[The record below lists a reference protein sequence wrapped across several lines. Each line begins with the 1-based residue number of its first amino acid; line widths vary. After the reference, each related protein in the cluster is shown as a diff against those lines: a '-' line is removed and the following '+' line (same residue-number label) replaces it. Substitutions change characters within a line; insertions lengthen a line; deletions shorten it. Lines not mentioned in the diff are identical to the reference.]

1 MGKKALLIRQ
11 NFLLSNKDGFS
22 KETNVTDNKDIEVAK
37 QTIEQEIE
45 ALKVMESELDST
57 LSKAVD
63 VLIQTKGR
71 VIITG
76 MGKSG
81 HIGRKISATMASTG
95 TPSFFLHP
103 GEASHGDLGMIT
115 ADDSVIAISNSGE
128 SKELSDILVY
138 CRRFGVPLIAITKNV
153 ESSLAKNSDIVLKLP
168 NNREACPLGLAPMSS
183 TTATLVMG
191 DILSADLMVRKGF
204 TEADFKLRHPGGK
217 LGSILRHVSDI
228 MHTGDEMPIIKNN
241 AIMQDALL
249 TMSAKML
256 GCVGIVN
263 DNGELEGM
271 ITDGDLRRWMS
282 PDLITEKVVNVMTKN
297 PKTIS
302 PDALIAEAVNVMN
315 NTGHGITNLFVIQ
328 DKKPIGVIHIH
339 DCLKAG
345 VS

>member
-1 MGKKALLIRQ
+1 M
-11 NFLLSNKDGFS
+11 D
-22 KETNVTDNKDIEVAK
+22 ENKDIEVAK
-37 QTIEQEIE
+37 QTIEREIE
-45 ALKVMESELDST
+45 ALKVMENELDGT
-57 LSKAVD
+57 LSQVLD
-63 VLIQTKGR
+63 VLENTKGR

-81 HIGRKISATMASTG
+81 HIARKISATMASTG

-115 ADDSVIAISNSGE
+115 AEDSVIAISNSGE

-138 CRRFGVPLIAITKNV
+138 CRRFGVPLIAITKNA
-153 ESSLAKNSDIVLKLP
+153 ESSLGKNSDYVLKLP
-168 NNREACPLGLAPMSS
+168 ANREACPLGLAPMSS

-191 DILSADLMVRKGF
+191 DILSADLMVRRGF

-217 LGSILRHVSDI
+217 LGSVLRHVSDI
-228 MHTGDEMPIIKNN
+228 MHTGDEMPIIHDN
-241 AIMQDALL
+241 AIMQEALM

-263 DNGELEGM
+263 DAGELVGM

-282 PDLITEKVVNVMTKN
+282 PELISEKVSKVMTKN
-297 PKTIS
+297 PRTIG
-302 PDALIAEAVNVMN
+302 PDILIAEAVNIMN
-315 NTGHGITNLFVIQ
+315 NTGRGITNLFVLQ
-328 DKKPIGVIHIH
+328 DKKPVGVIHIH